1 MESPKALAGID
12 GLVCDLDGV
21 LYRGD
26 QPIPGATE
34 TVDRL
39 RSDGIRVAFVTN
51 NAAETID
58 QRLAS
63 MQALGISA
71 IPDELVTSAVVTAE
85 YLVDEGWKGST
96 AFMIGKDGLRHALE
110 EAGIRITG
118 GGDGHRPDL
127 VVVASD
133 DRFTFDAMSAA
144 ATFVR
149 EGAHFVAANDDAT
162 YPAPDGLLPG
172 AGAIVASIV
181 IASGRSPIVIGKPH
195 RPMME
200 AAARRLEG
208 CRRIAVVGDQP
219 ATDLAGAREMGWATV
234 LVLSGVT
241 DAEEASSLDP
251 PPDVVVPSI
260 LELGDLLLPKG

>member
-1 MESPKALAGID
+1 MESPKALSGID

-21 LYRGD
+21 LYRGE
-26 QPIPGATE
+26 QPIPGAAE
-34 TVDRL
+34 AVDRL
-39 RSDGIRVAFVTN
+39 RRNGIRVAFVTN
-51 NAAETID
+51 NAAETIEL
-58 QRLAS
+58 RLAS
-63 MQALGISA
+63 MRNLGIHA
-71 IPDELVTSAVVTAE
+71 TPDELVTSAVVTSE

-110 EAGIRITG
+110 EAGIRIISG
-118 GGDGHRPDL
+118 SDGQRPDL

-149 EGAHFVAANDDAT
+149 EGAFFVAANDDAT

-181 IASGRSPIVIGKPH
+181 TASGRTPIVIGKPH

-200 AAARRLEG
+200 AAASRLEG
-208 CRRIAVVGDQP
+208 CRHIAVVGDQP

-241 DAEEASSLDP
+241 DAEEAASLDP

-260 LELGDLLLPKG
+260 VEFGDRILAKG

>member
-1 MESPKALAGID
+1 MEIPKALAGID
-12 GLVCDLDGV
+12 GLICDLDGV
-21 LYRGD
+21 LYRGE
-26 QPIPGATE
+26 QPIPGAAE

-39 RSDGIRVAFVTN
+39 RRGGIRVAFVTN
-51 NAAETID
+51 NAAETVE
-58 QRLAS
+58 QRLVS
-63 MQALGISA
+63 MQALGIHA
-71 IPDELVTSAVVTAE
+71 TPEELITSAVVTAE
-85 YLVDEGWKGST
+85 YLAAEGWKDSA
-96 AFMIGKDGLRHALE
+96 AFMIGKDGLRHALAG
-110 EAGIRITG
+110 AGIRIT
-118 GGDGHRPDL
+118 DGSDAHRPDL

-181 IASGRSPIVIGKPH
+181 TASGRTPVVIGKPH

-219 ATDLAGAREMGWATV
+219 ATDLAGGREMGWATV

-241 DAEEASSLDP
+241 DAEEAASLGP
-251 PPDVVVPSI
+251 SPDLVVPSI
-260 LELGDLLLPKG
+260 VELGDLLLG